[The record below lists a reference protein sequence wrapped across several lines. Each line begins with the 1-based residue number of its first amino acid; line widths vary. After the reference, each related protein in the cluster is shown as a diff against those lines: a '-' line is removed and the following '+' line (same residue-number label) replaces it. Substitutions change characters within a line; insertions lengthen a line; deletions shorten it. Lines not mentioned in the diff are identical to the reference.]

1 MGPTS
6 DILLRFGAA
15 VFAVLLVRDGY
26 AGLRGQEL
34 WIHGKGRNWVFL
46 RGRIGR
52 VAGGFFMILG
62 LMLLTLAWF
71 GVS

>member
-1 MGPTS
+1 MGAGS

-15 VFAVLLVRDGY
+15 VFGVLLVRDGY

-34 WIHGKGRNWVFL
+34 WIQGKGRNWVFL

-52 VAGGFFMILG
+52 LAVGFFIILG
-62 LMLLTLAWF
+62 LILLGLAWF
-71 GVS
+71 GLS